1 MPAVPPVETRLFELE
16 DAATIADLIERAK
29 QLSPSEVQAL
39 LEAMEEPREA
49 RAAAR
54 VLHRA
59 RPNRSPPSARKGE
72 LYYGDA

>member
-1 MPAVPPVETRLFELE
+1 MPPVETRLYELE

-49 RAAAR
+49 
-54 VLHRA
+54 
-59 RPNRSPPSARKGE
+59 
-72 LYYGDA
+72 